1 MVEPMKTPLVE
12 MPWQMMMEGGGKL
25 MRLVNYDEVMLILDR
40 MAREQ
45 YAMGHKAN
53 ARQIE
58 AVGLE
63 LREELSEAWVH
74 RCQACGH
81 DLSMPWE
88 EVQHEAD

>member
-1 MVEPMKTPLVE
+1 
-12 MPWQMMMEGGGKL
+12 
-25 MRLVNYDEVMLILDR
+25 MRLVNFDEVILILDR
-40 MAREQ
+40 MARKQ

-58 AVGLE
+58 AVGRE

-74 RCQACGH
+74 RCPACGH

-88 EVQHEAD
+88 GNENEDA

>member
-1 MVEPMKTPLVE
+1 MQRLCEKVGGVMR
-12 MPWQMMMEGGGKL
+12 GGKL